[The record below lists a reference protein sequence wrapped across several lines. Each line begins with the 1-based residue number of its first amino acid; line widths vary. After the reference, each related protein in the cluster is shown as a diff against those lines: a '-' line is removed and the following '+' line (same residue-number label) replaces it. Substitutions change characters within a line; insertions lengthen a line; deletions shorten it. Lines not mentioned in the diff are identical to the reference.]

1 MVEWEKDKSTD
12 GRKVKWKRGIPW
24 KKRQLV
30 FLWAARIWA
39 HAWTLSAGALFVEE
53 QRGEDPA
60 GKGDGSEGAYV
71 DRVPQY
77 GNMVSASVP
86 YALCEAIREGRVRR
100 GDLLLLMGTAAGLT
114 VNFMLLRY

>member
-1 MVEWEKDKSTD
+1 MEEGHPMEKK
-12 GRKVKWKRGIPW
+12 
-24 KKRQLV
+24 
-30 FLWAARIWA
+30 AACFSMGCPHMGTRLDFIRRCV
-39 HAWTLSAGALFVEE
+39 LFVEE
-53 QRGEDPA
+53 QRSEDPA